1 MVDRNLSGKEE
12 ATIARICVHYVLILV
27 PGYSALALSHT
38 VLTFLAVGFMCEM
51 TEKLSWQILLTA
63 YALSFFFSNLGPN
76 TTTYV
81 LSAETFPTEIRA
93 TCHGLSAAAGKLG
106 AVIGAGK
113 IFRTKGQGLLSS
125 HTASLSPILDKFG
138 LGVVFIIC
146 GAVAGLGCIVTLAF
160 VKETKGQTLEKISN
174 SKDAAASH

>member
-1 MVDRNLSGKEE
+1 M
-12 ATIARICVHYVLILV
+12 I
-27 PGYSALALSHT
+27 
-38 VLTFLAVGFMCEM
+38 
-51 TEKLSWQILLTA
+51 TA

-113 IFRTKGQGLLSS
+113 
-125 HTASLSPILDKFG
+125 
-138 LGVVFIIC
+138 
-146 GAVAGLGCIVTLAF
+146 
-160 VKETKGQTLEKISN
+160 SN
-174 SKDAAASH
+174 